1 MISTLIISPQTIKK
15 GGEALYL
22 YQHKKNPSILM
33 LHRLNRAHRNAVTAL
48 MAQYHLQDVGNPM
61 LLFILSKGLE
71 EGAVLPNQKQLAQW
85 LHVSPATVANSL
97 KSLERG
103 GYVHKEQDPQ
113 DARRNRVSIT
123 EKGRQAVLECVKVFE
138 TVDNQMLQGF
148 SQEDQAQLMRYQE
161 QMLSNLFQLSE
172 EDCPEDCP
180 PFPPHHPHCH
190 L

>member
-1 MISTLIISPQTIKK
+1 M
-15 GGEALYL
+15 YL

-48 MAQYHLQDVGNPM
+48 MAQYHLQDVGNPI

-103 GYVHKEQDPQ
+103 GYVHKEPDPQ

-161 QMLSNLFQLSE
+161 QMLSNLSQLSE

>member
-1 MISTLIISPQTIKK
+1 M
-15 GGEALYL
+15 YL

-33 LHRLNRAHRNAVTAL
+33 LHRLNRAHRNAVAAL

-71 EGAVLPNQKQLAQW
+71 EGAVLPSQKQLAQW

-148 SQEDQAQLMRYQE
+148 SPEDQAQLMRYQE
-161 QMLSNLFQLSE
+161 QMLSNQLSE

>member
-1 MISTLIISPQTIKK
+1 MHLWHQ
-15 GGEALYL
+15 
-22 YQHKKNPSILM
+22 KKNPSILM

-71 EGAVLPNQKQLAQW
+71 EGAVLPSQKQLAQW

-103 GYVHKEQDPQ
+103 GYVHKEPDAQ

-138 TVDNQMLQGF
+138 ALSGANAEQPVPAQRGGLSGGLPAF
-148 SQEDQAQLMRYQE
+148 SPSPL
-161 QMLSNLFQLSE
+161 
-172 EDCPEDCP
+172 
-180 PFPPHHPHCH
+180 PF
-190 L
+190 LTRKD

>member
-1 MISTLIISPQTIKK
+1 M
-15 GGEALYL
+15 YL
-22 YQHKKNPSILM
+22 YEQKKHPAIMM
-33 LHRLNRAHRNAVTAL
+33 LHRLNRAHRNAITVS
-48 MAQYHLQDVGNPM
+48 MAQSHLQDVGNPM

-71 EGAVLPNQKQLAQW
+71 EGAVLPHQKQLSQW

-138 TVDNQMLQGF
+138 SVDSQMLRGF
-148 SQEDQAQLMRYQE
+148 SPEEQAQLLRYQE
-161 QMLSNLFQLSE
+161 RILNNLCQISGE
-172 EDCPEDCP
+172 ELADDE
-180 PFPPHHPHCH
+180 PFPPPVPPPCPF
-190 L
+190 LKRKD